1 MLPCP
6 RGKFPKGVL
15 LTNSLKS
22 WNLALGQKAVSK
34 EKCSIV
40 MGSNET
46 LQEEQFFPFSVKLI
60 TGQELTGLDN
70 QKKKRNTRLKVR
82 SNHPRN

>member
-1 MLPCP
+1 
-6 RGKFPKGVL
+6 
-15 LTNSLKS
+15 
-22 WNLALGQKAVSK
+22 
-34 EKCSIV
+34 

-70 QKKKRNTRLKVR
+70 QKKKEIQGQRLDPIILETEYKLNSLHTIFVIVEVYSLGSKIR
-82 SNHPRN
+82 AVL

>member
-1 MLPCP
+1 
-6 RGKFPKGVL
+6 
-15 LTNSLKS
+15 
-22 WNLALGQKAVSK
+22 
-34 EKCSIV
+34 

-70 QKKKRNTRLKVR
+70 QKKKKYKAKG
-82 SNHPRN
+82 